1 MIDRVVSGFHDRD
14 SGSHAAT
21 SAAAL
26 RTTRGTVARGTV
38 APGDGIDLLSD
49 LLRCVRL
56 TASMLFLVDASAPW
70 VVSAPHVSRF
80 ASAALP
86 DARHVV
92 SYHVVVRGGC
102 WAGLEGGKPQRL
114 GPGDVFVVPHGH
126 PYFLAEPQRSLA
138 RCGSADSAEFFRRM
152 AAGELPPVVVH
163 DGGGAATELLCGFLG
178 CDSHPFNPLLASLPA
193 TVRIPDALGASARM
207 GLLVDLARFELHD
220 RRPGARDALRR
231 VAEQMFVELLRG
243 RIEIDGDA
251 ASGWLAALGDPLV
264 ARALAKLHARPE
276 HSWTLALLADE
287 VDVSRSVLAERFS
300 RLLGRPPMHY
310 LAAWRMQLAAGM
322 LCEPAARVKS
332 VAASVGYESEAAFSR
347 AFKRSTGVAPA
358 DWRERR
364 SVSLRRSAT
373 L

>member
-26 RTTRGTVARGTV
+26 RTTRGTVARGAS
-38 APGDGIDLLSD
+38 APDDGIDLLSD

-56 TASMLFLVDASAPW
+56 SASMLFLVDASAPW
-70 VVSAPHVSRF
+70 AVSAPHASRF

-86 DARHVV
+86 GARHVV

-102 WAGLEGGKPQRL
+102 WAGLEGANSQRL

-138 RCGSADSAEFFRRM
+138 RCGGADSVEFFRRM
-152 AAGELPPVVVH
+152 SAGALPPVVVH

-178 CDSHPFNPLLASLPA
+178 CDADPFNPLLESLPA
-193 TVRIPDALGASARM
+193 TVRIPDALRASARM
-207 GLLVDLARFELHD
+207 ALLVDLARFELHD

-243 RIEIDGDA
+243 RIDIGGGA
-251 ASGWLAALGDPLV
+251 ATGWLAALGDPLV
-264 ARALAKLHARPE
+264 SRALAKLHARPQQA
-276 HSWTLALLADE
+276 WTLASLADE
-287 VDVSRSVLAERFS
+287 VDASRSVLAERFS
-300 RLLGRPPMHY
+300 RLLGRPPMRY

-322 LCEPAARVKS
+322 LCEPAARVKR

-358 DWRERR
+358 DWRARR
-364 SVSLRRSAT
+364 TAPL
-373 L
+373 